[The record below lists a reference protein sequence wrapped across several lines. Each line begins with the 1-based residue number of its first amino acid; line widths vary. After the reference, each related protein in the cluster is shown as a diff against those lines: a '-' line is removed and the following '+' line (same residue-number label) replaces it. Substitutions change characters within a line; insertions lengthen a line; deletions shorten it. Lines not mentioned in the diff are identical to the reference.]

1 MNPPIARRPPTR
13 QPVRPLPADHT
24 RCPQGLPEP
33 PGLLPRSTE
42 IAPRSTLAG
51 PPPTGLTTPRRP
63 RPPPPGPPPGP
74 GAAPV
79 QVKRLSVCA
88 AGNRRIRG
96 PSEPVLPCTRNDHF
110 LQKVRSRLRKTS
122 KNDNVQASALTGR
135 APRKPSRGQ
144 PGTNASRTAKKILPP
159 VQVKR
164 LSSLCSWKMEGS
176 RALRT
181 GAPAHAKRLLSSKG
195 TLSST

>member
-1 MNPPIARRPPTR
+1 MPGRPHDPRGRHSTWPRWADMANMADMGHMADMGRHGPDLSPT
-13 QPVRPLPADHT
+13 VH
-24 RCPQGLPEP
+24 
-33 PGLLPRSTE
+33 
-42 IAPRSTLAG
+42 STLAG
-51 PPPTGLTTPRRP
+51 LPPTGLNAPRRP
-63 RPPPPGPPPGP
+63 HLPPPGPPPDP

-79 QVKRLSVCA
+79 KVKCLSICA
-88 AGNRRIRG
+88 AGNRRVRG
-96 PSEPVLPCTRNDHF
+96 PSEPVLPCTRNDYF

-122 KNDNVQASALTGR
+122 KNDNVQASALPGR

-144 PGTNASRTAKKILPP
+144 PGTNASRTAKTILPP

-164 LSSLCSWKMEGS
+164 LSILHSWKLEGL

-181 GAPAHAKRLLSSKG
+181 GAPVHAKRQLSPKG